1 MTGASNPV
9 VYRQTIPASRQKFPL
24 LALQPRFLALQ
35 PRFSPYSPVSSPNSD
50 TLSTFMIL
58 KTASRVADLP
68 NFDWSATHTAL
79 RNLTAMVIESLFGE
93 LQKIAMEIMSGPL
106 KIIDVKFGIRVSVT
120 VSLESKI

>member
-24 LALQPRFLALQ
+24 LALQPRF
-35 PRFSPYSPVSSPNSD
+35 SPYRPVSSPNSD

-120 VSLESKI
+120 VSLVSKI